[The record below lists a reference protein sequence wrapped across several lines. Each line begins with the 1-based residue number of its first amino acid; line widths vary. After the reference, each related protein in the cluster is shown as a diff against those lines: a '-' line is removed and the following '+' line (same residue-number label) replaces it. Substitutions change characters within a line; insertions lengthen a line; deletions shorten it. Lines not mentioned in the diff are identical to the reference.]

1 MPRPCRTWM
10 FRKLSTTVEEE
21 MTNKNLL
28 QDLTERERTAE
39 DERDALQQ
47 TLEMQR
53 GERDREVAVLDQTLT
68 KLRAELQDIT
78 QSNQMEMQSI
88 QQKMKENIEKAD
100 NEHLQREKRLQDKLD
115 QMTSDLTNNSA
126 THDEQEK
133 ALRKHN
139 YVHK

>member
-1 MPRPCRTWM
+1 MG
-10 FRKLSTTVEEE
+10 
-21 MTNKNLL
+21 
-28 QDLTERERTAE
+28 DLTERERTAE

-47 TLEMQR
+47 TLE
-53 GERDREVAVLDQTLT
+53 
-68 KLRAELQDIT
+68 LQDIT

-88 QQKMKENIEKAD
+88 HQKMKESIEKAD

-133 ALRKHN
+133 ALRKRKERLEADLTALVLK
-139 YVHK
+139 YDSDMAEK